1 MASNETMKFAFPE
14 PGPVEGSNSVV
25 KLLGGRV
32 YIGGWDADRVSVSIS
47 DPESNV
53 AWRSSC
59 MGRGSLHLLPVQVC
73 SYRSILGIVER

>member
-1 MASNETMKFAFPE
+1 MLEAMNTGCHGQAAWQDLWLHSAI
-14 PGPVEGSNSVV
+14 

-59 MGRGSLHLLPVQVC
+59 MARGSLHLLPVQVC
-73 SYRSILGIVER
+73 SYRSILEIVER